1 MAAVDTIAITGERPA
16 SSAVWSLR
24 LALFCTALVIVG
36 IVLHRLMGLPTPVL
50 MNLFLVGFGG
60 AAVTVLLTLG
70 AMIRVWISGRRG
82 GGAAILALFVSLTLL
97 ACPAVFVAMAR
108 DLPRI
113 YDVSTDLRSPPQ
125 FASLA
130 RQREG
135 GANSPEY
142 PGAAFA
148 DLQTA
153 SYPDLQPIRIN
164 RSAEEAFELAADAV
178 RRLKF
183 HIVSETPP
191 GADADRPGLI
201 EATDRTLLVG
211 YTDDV
216 VIRIVGDQSTAVV
229 DMRSASRYGS
239 ADFGTNAGRVRA
251 FAKELRARLESTV
264 PGAATPRG
272 RARGR
277 AAILKRLPGADRKK
291 AGPRSVGDR
300 AKSDAQRAPALT
312 ARPR

>member
-1 MAAVDTIAITGERPA
+1 MAAIDTMVIVGERPA

-24 LALFCTALVIVG
+24 LALFCSAMVIVG
-36 IVLHRLMGLPTPVL
+36 VVLHRLMGLPTPVL

-60 AAVTVLLTLG
+60 AAVTLLLTLG
-70 AMIRVWISGRRG
+70 ALIRVWISGRRG
-82 GGAAILALFVSLTLL
+82 GGAAILALFVCLALL
-97 ACPAVFVAMAR
+97 ACPAVFIAMAR
-108 DLPRI
+108 DLPRLN
-113 YDVSTDLRSPPQ
+113 DVSTDLRSPPQ
-125 FASLA
+125 FASIA
-130 RQREG
+130 RQREA
-135 GANSPEY
+135 GANPLVY
-142 PGAAFA
+142 PAAAFA
-148 DLQTA
+148 DLQAA

-191 GADADRPGLI
+191 GADAERPGLI

-229 DMRSASRYGS
+229 DMRSASRYG
-239 ADFGTNAGRVRA
+239 AGDFGTNANRVRA

-272 RARGR
+272 RAKGR
-277 AAILKRLPGADRKK
+277 AAIPKRLPGADRKK
-291 AGPRSVGDR
+291 AGPRSSQDR
-300 AKSDAQRAPALT
+300 AKSDAQRGPAPT